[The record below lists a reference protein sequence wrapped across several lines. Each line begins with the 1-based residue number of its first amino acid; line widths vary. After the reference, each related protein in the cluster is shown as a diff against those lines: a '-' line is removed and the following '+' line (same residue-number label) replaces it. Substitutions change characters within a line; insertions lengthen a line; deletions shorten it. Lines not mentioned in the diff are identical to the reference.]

1 MYLDLEMDKKKPYK
15 LMHCWEKLC
24 DCPKWKRHVK
34 DTAEGDE
41 RRLPTAS
48 AERPE
53 MGVKACKATA
63 RAGKKPGASGAAGS
77 IQESVKL
84 YVAEVA
90 AATVEKKK
98 LQAKSDEKWK
108 LYFKM
113 QRTKLKNQE
122 KKEERLFMATNTTGM
137 SPNQK
142 AYFVAERRRI
152 QAENVEAEAAG
163 LKESGGEGE
172 EGDDDEEVEEEADA

>member
-1 MYLDLEMDKKKPYK
+1 MYLDLESDGKKPYK
-15 LMHCWEKLC
+15 FMHVWEVVIG
-24 DCPKWKRHVK
+24 CPKWKSHIK
-34 DTAEGDE
+34 DDHTAEGDE
-41 RRLPTAS
+41 RNLPTAS

-53 MGVKACKATA
+53 MAVKACKAAA
-63 RAGKKPGASGAAGS
+63 RAGKKLWASGAAGS

-84 YVAEVA
+84 YIAEVA
-90 AATVEKKK
+90 AATDEKKK
-98 LQAKSDEKWK
+98 LQAKSDEKWT

-113 QRTKLKNQE
+113 QETKLKNQE

-152 QAENVEAEAAG
+152 QVEKAAELEGSDEDGEEEVGEEAA
-163 LKESGGEGE
+163 
-172 EGDDDEEVEEEADA
+172 A